1 MINNESFTVRSFA
14 QAMPHSKDPDTRDLH
29 TSIFNILSSI
39 SRLLSLLVST
49 KGSKTYVQL
58 LESNQKMLS
67 NLLENHHTETT
78 FMYLLMKKK
87 ILAIELQKC
96 ASEAQKEP
104 ELMEAFYVRCRNVDA
119 VLKSEPSTNV
129 NVYTIDKVRHI
140 LGWATYW
147 NLETVCGW
155 ELPLSGGEGRG
166 KDNDKNRIE
175 SFSTRYG
182 RAIDKLKEREYY
194 VDESLLKDAV
204 CLKF

>member
-1 MINNESFTVRSFA
+1 
-14 QAMPHSKDPDTRDLH
+14 
-29 TSIFNILSSI
+29 
-39 SRLLSLLVST
+39 
-49 KGSKTYVQL
+49 
-58 LESNQKMLS
+58 
-67 NLLENHHTETT
+67 
-78 FMYLLMKKK
+78 
-87 ILAIELQKC
+87 
-96 ASEAQKEP
+96 
-104 ELMEAFYVRCRNVDA
+104 MEAFYVRCRNVDA